1 MSERDL
7 VDELKANIKDLQ
19 DEKADMAKTIEGK
32 ERRITQILI
41 KLEHATKD
49 VQSTGHKIGEQNKV
63 IADLEAKLDTN
74 EKLLDEALQKIK
86 GTQDDSAE
94 PPEEVLEQSEEE

>member
-32 ERRITQILI
+32 ERRIKQILI

-63 IADLEAKLDTN
+63 IADLEAKLDTK

-94 PPEEVLEQSEEE
+94 PPQEVLEQSEEA